1 MSGEITTYMKRA
13 SGVSAVSVKLPHAD
27 VLLTPHGPEQ
37 QADTEATAHALLDM
51 SRALLESLTIA
62 AAAQDRAD
70 REHARRVEAER
81 SMHILCGTE
90 TIASWA
96 PPMFARER
104 GGKVWLGSEHDWER
118 HIALIF
124 DSWAD
129 LRRAHPSLAPA
140 GVKLDPDGQPAVR
153 MRHIPIMEAAPAAG
167 GGS

>member
-1 MSGEITTYMKRA
+1 MSGKITTYMQNA
-13 SGVSAVSVKLPHAD
+13 SGARAVGVKLPHAD

-51 SRALLESLTIA
+51 SRTLLEA
-62 AAAQDRAD
+62 AATITGSQARAD
-70 REHARRVEAER
+70 REHARRVEVER
-81 SMHILCGTE
+81 AMHILCGTE

-104 GGKVWLGSEHDWER
+104 GGKVWLGAEHDWRR

-129 LRRAHPSLAPA
+129 LRRTHPSLAPA

-167 GGS
+167 GAQ